1 MISEDRKQELTR
13 KGYYVE
19 DMGAEYGPEWKGQF
33 RWMNNIAAD
42 FQDDDTSFSV
52 EDTWDSADHHEQ
64 HTGTQNA

>member
-1 MISEDRKQELTR
+1 
-13 KGYYVE
+13 
-19 DMGAEYGPEWKGQF
+19 MGAEYGPEWKGQF